1 MTSKV
6 KVLGYHIDVFG
17 HVNNARYLE
26 FYEMERWDWGEKYK
40 IEPWLFAHGIGMVA
54 VNINVNYH
62 LGAVLGDELSINGHL
77 KSIGEKS
84 IVFCQQITRERDGGI
99 ELVSDETMISVLID
113 LATHKSI
120 VISDELRSKLMK
132 TME

>member
-6 KVLGYHIDVFG
+6 KVIGYHIDAFR

-26 FYEMERWDWGEKYK
+26 FYEIDRWAWGEKHK
-40 IEPWLFAHGIGMVA
+40 IDQWLIAHGIGMVA

-62 LGAVLGDELSINGHL
+62 LGAVLGDELSIDGCL

-84 IVFCQQITRERDGGI
+84 AVFYQQIIRERDGVI
-99 ELVSDETMISVLID
+99 ELVSDATMISVLID

>member
-6 KVLGYHIDVFG
+6 KVIGYHIDVFR

-26 FYEMERWDWGEKYK
+26 FYEIDRWAWGEKYK
-40 IEPWLFAHGIGMVA
+40 IEQWSIAHGIAMVA

-62 LGAVLGDELSINGHL
+62 LGAVLGDELTINSRL

-84 IVFCQQITRERDGGI
+84 AVFYQQITRERDGVI
-99 ELVSDETMISVLID
+99 ELVSDATMISVLID

-120 VISDELRSKLMK
+120 VINDELRSKLMK